1 MQFNS
6 NERLMTPSPAGEGT
20 LLLNVERN
28 REENEISGT
37 TNDMQLTFGGS
48 FVPPGAEVNNQNENQ
63 STEIQCAMN
72 NTGSAMTTQETFT
85 NNKASFKK
93 ET

>member
-1 MQFNS
+1 
-6 NERLMTPSPAGEGT
+6 
-20 LLLNVERN
+20 
-28 REENEISGT
+28 
-37 TNDMQLTFGGS
+37 MQLTFEGS
-48 FVPPGAEVNNQNENQ
+48 IVPPGAEVNNQNQNQ

-93 ET
+93 EN